1 MVNETGEKCGQI
13 PFIAE
18 SHSCRATMNKEQQAW
33 DTHPEYTHVVLC
45 FCLTAAPPKKE
56 SALHG
61 MKNPFSQEGKSGSAI
76 ALPFDQF
83 ELVDVALNHSVVL
96 GQGQPCQHR
105 CFVPLDTQNKPL

>member
-1 MVNETGEKCGQI
+1 MLNEKGEKGGQI
-13 PFIAE
+13 TFIAE
-18 SHSCRATMNKEQQAW
+18 SHGCRATMNKEQQAW

-45 FCLTAAPPKKE
+45 FCLTAAPQKKE

-83 ELVDVALNHSVVL
+83 ELGHVSLHHAVIDPP
-96 GQGQPCQHR
+96 G
-105 CFVPLDTQNKPL
+105 